1 MIKLKDILNED
12 SNVAQEFLMSDEYG
26 EMWAHLK
33 KWLKK
38 STPESADYLYKNFER
53 YKKLIADS
61 PANSGIPSR
70 FIPETPKGTTLYR
83 GLTKPSKDLIK
94 FAQDA
99 KGKTEKFEKI
109 VMGGRLW
116 YKYNKPI
123 KYTPHLKCQS
133 WTSDGLTASQVFT
146 SHISMREGKYKF
158 RVMMCTDQDD
168 NFLFNSDFLH
178 IISNMD
184 DDMDEKEII
193 HFGKEY
199 PKGVYLLI
207 SWDKDR

>member
-12 SNVAQEFLMSDEYG
+12 SDAGREFLVSDEYI
-26 EMWAHLK
+26 EMYVHLK
-33 KWLKK
+33 NWLKK
-38 STPESADYLYKNFER
+38 STPEGADYLYKNFER

-61 PANSGIPSR
+61 PANSGISSR
-70 FIPETPKGTTLYR
+70 FIPETRNGTTLYR

-94 FAQDA
+94 FAQEA
-99 KGKTEKFEKI
+99 KGKKEKFEKI
-109 VMGGRLW
+109 VIGGRFW
-116 YKYNKPI
+116 YKYDKPI
-123 KYTPHLKCQS
+123 NYTPHLKCQS
-133 WTSDGLTASQVFT
+133 WTSDGITASQVFT

-158 RVMMCTDQDD
+158 RVMMCTEQDD
-168 NFLFNSDFLH
+168 NFLFNSTFLS
-178 IISNMD
+178 IILNQ
-184 DDMDEKEII
+184 DEGEII